1 MVGTGLIFIWNMV
14 IKSAGAWASAILAG
28 KCGNKLSNVRRFIYL
43 SSLSIILQSGES
55 VTSFTKGNSANF
67 SSEKW

>member
-28 KCGNKLSNVRRFIYL
+28 KCGSKNVEGAETSYQMLEGLSFCNRERV
-43 SSLSIILQSGES
+43 
-55 VTSFTKGNSANF
+55 
-67 SSEKW
+67 

>member
-28 KCGNKLSNVRRFIYL
+28 KCGSRRHFTTSSSKNV
-43 SSLSIILQSGES
+43 QGAE
-55 VTSFTKGNSANF
+55 TSYQMLEGHFAIGRECNLLH
-67 SSEKW
+67 